1 MSNLDSIDA
10 ATLKAPSAVPRE
22 EFEKFVVALTHEIR
36 NKLNTIALE
45 AANLA
50 EQSGAAEDGA
60 RLQQQ
65 IQECSAYLKKIRET
79 LAPDDA
85 HTDTVSLTD
94 FVRRLREKK
103 RI

>member
-1 MSNLDSIDA
+1 MDIADTTS
-10 ATLKAPSAVPRE
+10 LKTPTAVPRE
-22 EFEKFVVALTHEIR
+22 EFEKFIIALSHEIR

-50 EQSGAAEDGA
+50 EQAGAAEDGA

-79 LAPDDA
+79 LAPEDT
-85 HTDTVSLTD
+85 HTDTMVLTD
-94 FVRRLREKK
+94 FVKRLREKK

>member
-1 MSNLDSIDA
+1 MEFDDA
-10 ATLKAPSAVPRE
+10 TTLKTPTAVPRE
-22 EFEKFVVALTHEIR
+22 EFEKFIIALTHEIR

-50 EQSGAAEDGA
+50 EQSGADEEGA

-65 IQECSAYLKKIRET
+65 IQDCSAYLKKIRET
-79 LAPDDA
+79 LAPDDT
-85 HTDTVSLTD
+85 HTDTVVLTD
-94 FVRRLREKK
+94 FVKRLREKK